1 MLCLSCSV
9 THARPIAPTPDCRH
23 SRHALIT
30 DEHYADRYEG
40 QRPGPLQAHPRS
52 AQTLSTVAA

>member
-30 DEHYADRYEG
+30 DEHYTDRYEG
-40 QRPGPLQAHPRS
+40 TRPGLLHPRS
-52 AQTLSTVAA
+52 AQTLPTVAA